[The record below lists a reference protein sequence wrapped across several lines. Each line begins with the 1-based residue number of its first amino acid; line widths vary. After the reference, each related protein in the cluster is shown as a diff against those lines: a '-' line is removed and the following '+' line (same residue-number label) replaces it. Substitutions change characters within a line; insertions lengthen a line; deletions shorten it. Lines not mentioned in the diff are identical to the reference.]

1 MRPATD
7 NLVKRS
13 YSEVVGDILT
23 RLIGGVV
30 NEPIIFDIKTDVY
43 PLARPALSLRGITG
57 QTNGAEQVDDESGN
71 HAFQQD
77 IDFEYD
83 ADLAAVVWLDGGTK
97 PDQGSRFF
105 VDYLLPDVDPPIT
118 DINVGS
124 VARTLCEA
132 VGREIATLYEEVNR
146 AYRFGFVDLAEGKAL
161 ELVVSILDVRRNTK
175 DAAVG
180 LLTFFRDPGVT
191 GDIFIPSGAKVA
203 AADGGA
209 VFETTQQRTL
219 QRGQPRIE
227 APIRATE
234 DFTGEAG
241 QVEAAAINEVVRPIA
256 GIARITNFEPTFLG
270 AADETDDELRRRAKA
285 ALYALGNA
293 TLPAIEAAIRSSF
306 ATTLEI
312 WDPNGAS
319 ARRTDLGTLTLLIEA
334 EPERFPSLHAAV
346 QSTRAAGVRA
356 ELIARYVFVTPK
368 LVVEIAPGLNGAG
381 KQQLAENVVSAVK
394 ELIRP
399 LSSGDPLLA
408 SALLATVKAVEDVT
422 GARIVDVA
430 TARSDVTAGAPET
443 LVDAVV
449 AFILGGAPTEETALR
464 DAVDDLLFRQD
475 AGAPGGG
482 RIPDRSLILN
492 ESGSAQASDA
502 EIEAAAFQIVAKIG
516 DDAWWITL
524 QMAPADIVL
533 VEGSG

>member
-1 MRPATD
+1 MTPATD

-30 NEPIIFDIKTDVY
+30 NEPIIFDIKADVY
-43 PLARPALSLRGITG
+43 PLARPAQSVRGITG
-57 QTNGAEQVDDESGN
+57 QLMGVDQADDVPGN
-71 HAFQQD
+71 HAFLQD

-83 ADLAAVVWLDGGTK
+83 ADLAAVVWLDGGAK
-97 PDQGSRFF
+97 PVQGSRIF

-146 AYRFGFVDLAEGKAL
+146 AYRFGFVDLAEGRAL
-161 ELVVSILDVRRNTK
+161 DLVVSILGVRRKTK

-180 LLTFFRDPGVT
+180 LVTFFRDPGIT
-191 GDIFIPSGAKVA
+191 GDITIPSGAKVA
-203 AADGGA
+203 AVDDGA

-219 QRGQPRIE
+219 QRGQPRID
-227 APIRATE
+227 APIRAME

-241 QVEAAAINEVVRPIA
+241 QVEAAAVTEVVRPIA

-312 WDPNGAS
+312 WDPNGAP
-319 ARRTDLGTLTLLIEA
+319 ARRTDLGALTLLIEA
-334 EPERFPSLHAAV
+334 EPERFPSLHAVV
-346 QSTRAAGVRA
+346 QGTRAAGVRA
-356 ELIARYVFVTPK
+356 ELIARYVFVSPK
-368 LVVEIAPGLNGAG
+368 LVVEIAPGLTGAG
-381 KQQLAENVVSAVK
+381 KQKLAENVVAAVA
-394 ELIRP
+394 ELIHP
-399 LSSGDPLLA
+399 LSSGDPLLG
-408 SALLATVKAVEDVT
+408 SALLSTVEAVEDVT

-430 TARSDVTAGAPET
+430 TARSDVAASAPET

-449 AFILGGAPTEETALR
+449 AFILGSAPREETALR
-464 DAVDDLLFRQD
+464 DAVDDLLFRQN
-475 AGAPGGG
+475 AGVPGGG

-492 ESGSAQASDA
+492 ESGNAQASDA
-502 EIEAAAFQIVAKIG
+502 EIEAAAFRITAKID

-524 QMAPADIVL
+524 DMSPADIAL